1 MLLKIREKSQGVFA
15 WVILILICVPFAL
28 WGIQNYVGGGSEN
41 AIASVGDKDFFQQ
54 DWNQAYSQYS
64 QSMAG
69 KNFDEKLLKK
79 QALEKLISDEVLL
92 QHAEN
97 ENLVVTDGTAKKFIQ
112 TLEYFKTDGKFDNKK
127 FKSLLGSQ
135 QISSGEF
142 VNRVKKA
149 LVMEQFQ
156 KSVTESGFATQKEI
170 EGFFRIQN
178 QKRNVEI
185 ISVGLE
191 KVKEQPTEQ
200 EVENFYQQNQ
210 NTFLTEEQA
219 SIEYVELSLDN
230 LAKKIE
236 PTNEQL
242 QTYYDENKEQYT
254 TKERRKISHILFA
267 FNKDVDE
274 DKKQLE
280 RALNAK
286 KALKDKT
293 FSDLAAELSDDK
305 VTASKGGDLGL
316 FNAGVMEKA
325 FEDAAS
331 SLKLGEVS
339 EPVKSAF
346 GYHLIKVTE
355 LVESKV
361 GTFDSVKEKVTTAY
375 QRTQA
380 EKTYYELGESL
391 TELAYENPDSLI
403 AVADEIGVDIKK
415 TPLFGKNIPVNTS
428 PEAPITHIYSDPKIV
443 SAAFSE
449 DVLKG
454 NNSEPIELG
463 SDKLV
468 VIRTLQ
474 HQPAKVKELAGV
486 KKNIVETL
494 LNNKAKK
501 IAMDKAEQIK
511 QAVLAGK
518 SMDTVAKENGYT
530 AKKLEEITRSKTD
543 LAWQVSQAIFK
554 AAKPLAGKTTVIT
567 VAEASGAQSVINL
580 LSVTDG
586 VMTKDDKAKQDLAKT
601 NMAKAFGQAEFA
613 ATLESLRANANVKIK
628 TQE

>member
-28 WGIQNYVGGGSEN
+28 WGIQNYVGGGSEK

-54 DWNQAYSQYS
+54 DWNQAYSQYT

-69 KNFDEKLLKK
+69 KNFDENLFKK
-79 QALEKLISDEVLL
+79 QSLEKLISDEVLL

-97 ENLVVTDGTAKKFIQ
+97 ENLVVTDGAARKFIK

-170 EGFFRIQN
+170 ESFFRIQN

-230 LAKKIE
+230 LAQKIE
-236 PTNEQL
+236 PTNDQL

-254 TKERRKISHILFA
+254 TKERRKISHILFS
-267 FNKDVDE
+267 FNKDVED

-280 RALNAK
+280 RAVNAK
-286 KALKDKT
+286 KALKEKS
-293 FSDLAAELSDDK
+293 FSDLASELSDDK
-305 VTASKGGDLGL
+305 GTASKGGDLGL
-316 FNAGVMEKA
+316 FNAGVMEKS

-361 GTFDSVKEKVTTAY
+361 GSFDSVKEKVTTAF
-375 QRTQA
+375 QRIQA
-380 EKTYYELGESL
+380 EKTYYELGESF
-391 TELAYENPDSLI
+391 TELAYENPDSLL

-415 TPLFGKNIPVNTS
+415 TPLFGKNVPINTTS
-428 PEAPITHIYSDPKIV
+428 TPAVTIYSDPKIIE
-443 SAAFSE
+443 AAFSE

-454 NNSEPIELG
+454 NNSDPIEIG
-463 SDKLV
+463 SDKLI
-468 VIRTLQ
+468 VIRMLQ
-474 HQPAKVKELAGV
+474 HQPAKVKALASV
-486 KKNIVETL
+486 KKNIVESL
-494 LNNKAKK
+494 LNDKAKQ
-501 IAMDKAEQIK
+501 IATEKAEKIK
-511 QAVLAGK
+511 KAVLAGQ
-518 SMDTVAKENGYT
+518 SMDIVAKENGLDV
-530 AKKLEEITRSKTD
+530 KKFTDMTRSKGD
-543 LAWQVSQAIFK
+543 VAWQVSQAVFK

-567 VAEASGAQSVINL
+567 VAEASGSQSVVNL
-580 LSVTDG
+580 LAVTDG
-586 VMTKDDKAKQDLAKT
+586 VMTEDDKTKQDLAKV

-613 ATLESLRANANVKIK
+613 ATLESLRTNADVKINI
-628 TQE
+628 QE

>member
-28 WGIQNYVGGGSEN
+28 WGIQNYVGGGSEK

-54 DWNQAYSQYS
+54 DLNQAYAQFS

-69 KNFDEKLLKK
+69 KNFNEELLKK

-97 ENLVVTDGTAKKFIQ
+97 ENLVVTDEAARKFVK
-112 TLEYFKTDGKFDNKK
+112 TLEYFKTDDTFDNKK
-127 FKSLLGSQ
+127 FKALLAAQ
-135 QISSGEF
+135 QLSPKEF

-156 KSVTESGFATQKEI
+156 RSVTESGFVTEKEI

-185 ISVGLE
+185 ISIAL
-191 KVKEQPTEQ
+191 VKITDQPTEQ

-210 NTFLTEEQA
+210 QTFLTEEQA
-219 SIEYVELSLDN
+219 SIEYIELSLDN

-236 PTNEQL
+236 SSDEQL

-267 FNKDVDE
+267 FNKDVE
-274 DKKQLE
+274 NDKKQLE

-286 KALKDKT
+286 KALQDKA
-293 FSDLAAELSDDK
+293 FADLALELSDDK

-355 LVESKV
+355 LVASEV
-361 GTFDSVKEKVTTAY
+361 ETFDSIKEKITTAY
-375 QRTQA
+375 QRAQA

-391 TELAYENPDSLI
+391 TELSYENPDSLI
-403 AVADEIGVDIKK
+403 AVADELDVDIKN
-415 TPLFGKNIPVNTS
+415 TPLFGRKLHVNT
-428 PEAPITHIYSDPKIV
+428 APG
-443 SAAFSE
+443 AAPTIFSE
-449 DVLKG
+449 LAIVQATFSKDVLKG
-454 NNSEPIELG
+454 NNSDPIELG
-463 SDKLV
+463 TDRLV
-468 VIRTLQ
+468 VIRILK
-474 HQPAKVKELAGV
+474 HQPAKVKDLAKV
-486 KKNIVETL
+486 KKDIVETL
-494 LNNKAKK
+494 LNNKSKQ
-501 IAMDKAEQIK
+501 IAIEKAELIK
-511 QAVLAGK
+511 KTVLAGK
-518 SMDTVAKENGYT
+518 SMEAVAKENGLDV
-530 AKKLEEITRSKTD
+530 KILNDMTRSNGDIT
-543 LAWQVSQAIFK
+543 WQVNQAIFK
-554 AAKPLAGKTTVIT
+554 AAKPLAEKTTVIT
-567 VAEASGAQSVINL
+567 VSEPSGAQTVVNL
-580 LSVTDG
+580 LAVTEG
-586 VMTKDDKAKQDLAKT
+586 VMTEADKAKQDLAKT
-601 NMAKAFGQAEFA
+601 NMAKAFGQAEFS
-613 ATLESLRANANVKIK
+613 ATLDSLQANAEIK
-628 TQE
+628 TNTQ

>member
-28 WGIQNYVGGGSEN
+28 WGIQNYVGGGSEK

-54 DWNQAYSQYS
+54 DWNQAYSQYT

-79 QALEKLISDEVLL
+79 QSLEKLISDEILL

-97 ENLVVTDGTAKKFIQ
+97 ENLVVTDGAAKKFIK

-200 EVENFYQQNQ
+200 EVEDFYQQNQ

-254 TKERRKISHILFA
+254 TKERRKISHILFS
-267 FNKDVDE
+267 FNKDVED

-286 KALKDKT
+286 KALKEKT
-293 FSDLAAELSDDK
+293 FSELASELSDDK
-305 VTASKGGDLGL
+305 GTAFKGGDLGL

-355 LVESKV
+355 LVESKAS
-361 GTFDSVKEKVTTAY
+361 TFDSVKEKVTAAL

-403 AVADEIGVDIKK
+403 AVADEIGVEIKK
-415 TPLFGKNIPVNTS
+415 TPLFGKN
-428 PEAPITHIYSDPKIV
+428 APINATSAPAATIYSDPKIV
-443 SAAFSE
+443 EAAFSE

-454 NNSEPIELG
+454 NNSDPIEIG

-468 VIRTLQ
+468 VIRMLQ
-474 HQPAKVKELAGV
+474 HQPAKVKALASV
-486 KKNIVETL
+486 KKNIVESL
-494 LNNKAKK
+494 LNDKAKQ
-501 IAMDKAEQIK
+501 IATEKAEKIK
-511 QAVLAGK
+511 KAVLAGQ
-518 SMDTVAKENGYT
+518 SMDIVAKENGLDV
-530 AKKLEEITRSKTD
+530 KKFNDMTRSKGD
-543 LAWQVSQAIFK
+543 VAWQVSQAIFK

-567 VAEASGAQSVINL
+567 VAEASGSQSVVNL
-580 LSVTDG
+580 LAVTDG
-586 VMTKDDKAKQDLAKT
+586 VMTEDDKAKQDLAKV

-613 ATLESLRANANVKIK
+613 ATLESLRTNADVKINI
-628 TQE
+628 QE

>member
-28 WGIQNYVGGGSEN
+28 WGIQNYVGGGSEK

-54 DWNQAYSQYS
+54 DLNQAYAQFS

-69 KNFDEKLLKK
+69 KNFNEELLKK

-97 ENLVVTDGTAKKFIQ
+97 ENLVVTDEAARKFVK
-112 TLEYFKTDGKFDNKK
+112 TLEYFKTDDTFDNKK
-127 FKSLLGSQ
+127 FKALLAAQ
-135 QISSGEF
+135 QLSPKEF

-156 KSVTESGFATQKEI
+156 RSVTESGFVTEKEI
-170 EGFFRIQN
+170 DGFFRIQN

-185 ISVGLE
+185 ISIAL
-191 KVKEQPTEQ
+191 VKITDQPTEQ

-210 NTFLTEEQA
+210 QTFLTEEQA
-219 SIEYVELSLDN
+219 SIEYIELSLDN
-230 LAKKIE
+230 LAKKIAS
-236 PTNEQL
+236 TDEQL

-267 FNKDVDE
+267 FNKDVE
-274 DKKQLE
+274 NDKKQLE

-286 KALKDKT
+286 KALQDKA
-293 FSDLAAELSDDK
+293 FADLALELSDDK

-355 LVESKV
+355 LVASEV
-361 GTFDSVKEKVTTAY
+361 ETFDSIKEKVTTAY
-375 QRTQA
+375 QRAQA
-380 EKTYYELGESL
+380 EKTYYDLGESL
-391 TELAYENPDSLI
+391 TELSYENPDSLI
-403 AVADEIGVDIKK
+403 AVADELDVDIKN
-415 TPLFGKNIPVNTS
+415 TPLFGRKLQVNTE
-428 PEAPITHIYSDPKIV
+428 PGAAPTIFSELAIV
-443 SAAFSE
+443 QAAFSK

-454 NNSEPIELG
+454 NNSDPIELG
-463 SDKLV
+463 TDRLV
-468 VIRTLQ
+468 VIRILK
-474 HQPAKVKELAGV
+474 HQPAKVKDLAKV
-486 KKNIVETL
+486 KKDIVGTL
-494 LNNKAKK
+494 LNNKSKQ
-501 IAMDKAEQIK
+501 IAIEKAELIK
-511 QAVLAGK
+511 KTVLAGK
-518 SMDTVAKENGYT
+518 SMEAVAKENGLNVKT
-530 AKKLEEITRSKTD
+530 LNDMTRSNGDIT
-543 LAWQVSQAIFK
+543 WQVNQAIFK
-554 AAKPLAGKTTVIT
+554 AAKPLAEKTTVIT
-567 VAEASGAQSVINL
+567 VSEPSGAQTVVNL
-580 LSVTDG
+580 LAVTEG
-586 VMTKDDKAKQDLAKT
+586 VMTEADKAKQDLAKT

-613 ATLESLRANANVKIK
+613 ATLDSLQANAEIK
-628 TQE
+628 TNTQ